1 MVFIVG
7 GQTMLSEIM
16 TVTNRFANTQDPLKF
31 ALYGTSYI
39 PFISLFQLLNVTEWH
54 PELQGIG
61 T

>member
-1 MVFIVG
+1 
-7 GQTMLSEIM
+7 MLSEIM